1 MKHWYAVGVTSVGM
15 EQALALRTHMPA
27 FYEDLQNATDHQVN
41 QLVYKIFNQQ
51 GRERGAKEGGTR
63 KTAEFQ
69 TIMIASAE
77 ADIREKAQFQGFLRR
92 SLVVTDPVFVLL
104 S

>member
-1 MKHWYAVGVTSVGM
+1 MIQKIGAFAYGKHEALVRSWDATSVGM

-51 GRERGAKEGGTR
+51 GRERGAKEGGLG
-63 KTAEFQ
+63 KQ
-69 TIMIASAE
+69 PNS
-77 ADIREKAQFQGFLRR
+77 KR
-92 SLVVTDPVFVLL
+92 S
-104 S
+104 